1 MVPVGRTGAP
11 VNVGLAR
18 GAFSVSNIA
27 VKVQQDGMVAAVELP
42 QENELEFLQGV
53 VGGWVQAV
61 PLSGAFEGMVL
72 WVNEEGKFDSS
83 LRLNT
88 IATDFWVQSY
98 GNTDFIMGN
107 ALITGEADDEGETLG
122 LTPTQASTVMSMALV
137 FAGVVVS

>member
-1 MVPVGRTGAP
+1 
-11 VNVGLAR
+11 
-18 GAFSVSNIA
+18 
-27 VKVQQDGMVAAVELP
+27 MVAAVELP